1 MPNELDSLYQDM
13 VSTEQRIEKVEAFIK
28 QLKRANGVSGHD
40 IVSLEAFHQKALS
53 ERPLAGFTQSRSKT
67 NYQFALEGSIEL
79 SNALKVGLVTGFA
92 TLLAGF
98 VLWLITGEKSEDGKD
113 GKKGSK
119 HRDIVEINAA
129 LETQADELARAS
141 EIFKK
146 HLDELSHAINN
157 PTSFEVISKAIIDQI
172 KSESE
177 LLEGNLT
184 GVHLYLVFDIMI
196 GESILRGSRPLTL
209 NLFKPHSADS
219 IIIGKAREVIV
230 STYQTIQKD
239 LTRLT
244 EGFHSGTKPEH
255 LTDTKTMETM
265 LKALAT
271 ACGVSGDT
279 EKNGMGYARGISD
292 YITKGLEPDPK
303 NMKFNPVVFKDIST
317 GGFGNI
323 LTPIK
328 DLIAFEASIEDQA
341 DQFKKQSDDFTELV
355 KNSQHSDTDKVFYQD
370 AIQQLKNQIMVLAI
384 IVGAFRKIERSL
396 RAFEIAVT
404 RGINKLIRVLKASIA
419 AVDADTKLSDEHK
432 HTGKVQI
439 TQLIQEL
446 NESKPIKRGA

>member
-1 MPNELDSLYQDM
+1 MPNELDSLYQEV
-13 VSTEQRIEKVEAFIK
+13 VSSEQRIAKVEAFIS

-40 IVSLEAFHQKALS
+40 IITLEAFHQHALS
-53 ERPLAGFTQSRSKT
+53 KRPLSGFTQSRSRT

-92 TLLAGF
+92 ALLAGF
-98 VLWLITGEKSEDGKD
+98 VLWLITGEKDED

-119 HRDIVEINAA
+119 HREIVDINAA
-129 LETQADELARAS
+129 LETQADELTRAA

-146 HLDELSHAINN
+146 HLDELHHTINN

-209 NLFKPHSADS
+209 NLFKPHSADTL
-219 IIIGKAREVIV
+219 IIAKAKEVIV
-230 STYQTIQKD
+230 TTYQSIQKD

-255 LTDTKTMETM
+255 LTDNKVMDTM

-271 ACGVSGDT
+271 ACGISADA
-279 EKNGMGYARGISD
+279 EKNGMGYARAISD

-303 NMKFNPVVFKDIST
+303 NMKFNPVVFKDISS
-317 GGFGNI
+317 GGFANI

-328 DLIAFEASIEDQA
+328 DLIAFEASIEEQA
-341 DQFKKQSDDFTELV
+341 DHFKKQSDDFSELV

-370 AIQQLKNQIMVLAI
+370 AIQQLKNQIMALAI
-384 IVGAFRKIERSL
+384 IVGSFRKIERSL
-396 RAFEIAVT
+396 RLFEIAVT
-404 RGINKLIRVLKASIA
+404 RGINKLVRVLKASIA
-419 AVDADTKLSDEHK
+419 AVDADTKLTDEHK